1 MYHTERLFGNDHSTR
16 LGAHSLSGV
25 NPDIMKF
32 LECVVTRG
40 GGHNESAFDLEPINI
55 VMSEGGTLKFV
66 FATATASF
74 AALNRSR

>member
-1 MYHTERLFGNDHSTR
+1 MYHTERLFVNDHSTR
-16 LGAHSLSGV
+16 LVAHRLSGV

-40 GGHNESAFDLEPINI
+40 LRHSELSFDLEPINI
-55 VMSEGGTLKFV
+55 VMSESGTLKFV

-74 AALNRSR
+74 AALNHSR